1 MSAGKTYKNPGRALP
16 PIPISSANSSP
27 NKNKNLQISQKAE
40 SLASIIPK
48 EPSPPSSARPQLDQQ
63 ESSDK
68 VELEATGNPE
78 SQPHTPQHPPQPTTR
93 DLPASPTKFQRR
105 VTASGKRPVL
115 LMPSI
120 KSPRLTVQE
129 SPRFSPTFSLS
140 PRTLTPVSENSPVN
154 YFQQFDDLAAEL
166 ADILDSETK
175 TSERP
180 TKNNSEPNTPNKKP
194 GKSSNLSISLEDL
207 EISGQDLSARS
218 PEKTS
223 AWLEKL
229 RSVSL
234 VKPLP
239 TEHRLPRVKA
249 PPSKTAAQEDP
260 GGTGPGSDNTDIKN
274 N

>member
-48 EPSPPSSARPQLDQQ
+48 EPSPPSARPQLHQQ

-154 YFQQFDDLAAEL
+154 YSQQFDDLAAEL

-175 TSERP
+175 TSERT
-180 TKNNSEPNTPNKKP
+180 TKKQFGTQYPEQEAGEIEQPLNFLGRPRDLRPRSIGTPQP
-194 GKSSNLSISLEDL
+194 GKDVR
-207 EISGQDLSARS
+207 SARKIAERQ
-218 PEKTS
+218 PCEAIAHGTS
-223 AWLEKL
+223 APTSEGPSFKNS
-229 RSVSL
+229 RSRRSGR
-234 VKPLP
+234 
-239 TEHRLPRVKA
+239 HRPWV
-249 PPSKTAAQEDP
+249 
-260 GGTGPGSDNTDIKN
+260 
-274 N
+274 